1 MGKGAGLGG
10 WGRHGWMDVLS
21 ISTFSVKVQR
31 LGLVL
36 VHWALFLNK
45 LTPASSVL

>member
-10 WGRHGWMDVLS
+10 WVGAAWMDGWMDGLR

-36 VHWALFLNK
+36 VH
-45 LTPASSVL
+45 